1 MKSDSM
7 RLVEELLTPIV
18 EKIVEQQLSEKG
30 ESVTNVKNPEQFLRI
45 GQAAKEI
52 GCSKYILEKAMEN
65 QELSYIQP
73 ESRRL
78 IKRGDL
84 YNYLESIRIGRK
96 DECDF

>member
-1 MKSDSM
+1 MENNSIKLLKDLLFSIA
-7 RLVEELLTPIV
+7 EEV
-18 EKIVEQQLSEKG
+18 VDQKLSEKG

-45 GQAAKEI
+45 GQEAKEI